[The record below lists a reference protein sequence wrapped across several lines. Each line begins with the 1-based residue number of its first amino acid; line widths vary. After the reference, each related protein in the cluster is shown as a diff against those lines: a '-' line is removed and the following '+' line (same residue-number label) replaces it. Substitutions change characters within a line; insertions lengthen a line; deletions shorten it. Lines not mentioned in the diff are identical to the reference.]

1 MVTLVEP
8 NKIFAMTDF
17 KFSESLNNEVLC
29 VTRTGFDKN
38 NHYTQMQIREINY
51 FYALFIST

>member
-38 NHYTQMQIREINY
+38 NHYT
-51 FYALFIST
+51 